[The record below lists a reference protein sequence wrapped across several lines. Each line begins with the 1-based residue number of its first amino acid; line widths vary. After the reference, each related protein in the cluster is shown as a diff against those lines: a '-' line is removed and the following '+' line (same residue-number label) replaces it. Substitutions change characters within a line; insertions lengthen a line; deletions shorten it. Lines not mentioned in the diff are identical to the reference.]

1 MQRQQQLVGAML
13 CILWLEP
20 REEGAV
26 EEFRGSL
33 VGRAVTCDGTL
44 QVYDPGR
51 ELALDPER
59 RGVHAGLIVVAAPAW
74 TNERGGVGGGGE
86 RGCGSA
92 PDLGFLCS
100 PLSVFDV
107 QHAPCKHSILLA
119 GGAGG
124 AGSVVSSAVSG
135 LVSELSELSGRLVS
149 FWNPTDD
156 DEATSS
162 KLLMCV

>member
-1 MQRQQQLVGAML
+1 MQGQQQLVGAML

-51 ELALDPER
+51 ELALEPER
-59 RGVHAGLIVVAAPAW
+59 LGLHAGHIVVAAPAW
-74 TNERGGVGGGGE
+74 TNERGGGWGV
-86 RGCGSA
+86 SV
-92 PDLGFLCS
+92 D

-119 GGAGG
+119 AGG
-124 AGSVVSSAVSG
+124 AGSSSVVSSAVSG

-149 FWNPTDD
+149 FWKPS
-156 DEATSS
+156 DETSS
-162 KLLMCV
+162 RLLMCV